1 MKYLQQCKDIID
13 TASHG
18 VDNTPN
24 TNGVDPG
31 DDDAD
36 NDGTPE
42 SDNTDTDDIPEKYD
56 DDVQDF
62 YTDNDDTSDDGKDI
76 VQDNSDSEIEQECYL
91 FEALMYEKERAINK
105 YTQQKAI
112 YEALLNESTDVV
124 KEAIED
130 KARNVGS
137 FIDSIVNQIKK
148 IIQSMKDSL
157 TKNYAPVIESVKKN
171 RSKIEGV
178 TVPKGW
184 TIDIIDDGPLAG
196 VKLATFDVND
206 IPDMSDKRKYY
217 IKKYSFLKESAIDQ
231 NATSAKDMVLSSIKG
246 QESATFGSAQLKD
259 SVAFVVDRYSKIAS
273 NIEAMSN
280 ALPSQKSA
288 AERAATNESATSLEG
303 TMKMYFEADEA
314 EVPKDQQKATNKVD
328 AAKSYFRLN
337 SEMITALMNI
347 NSMLMKKHLNF
358 VSKAANIAG
367 VSIANPT
374 LGKDNNNANNNT
386 DQNQNNAENK

>member
-1 MKYLQQCKDIID
+1 
-13 TASHG
+13 
-18 VDNTPN
+18 
-24 TNGVDPG
+24 
-31 DDDAD
+31 
-36 NDGTPE
+36 
-42 SDNTDTDDIPEKYD
+42 
-56 DDVQDF
+56 
-62 YTDNDDTSDDGKDI
+62 
-76 VQDNSDSEIEQECYL
+76 
-91 FEALMYEKERAINK
+91 
-105 YTQQKAI
+105 
-112 YEALLNESTDVV
+112 
-124 KEAIED
+124 
-130 KARNVGS
+130 
-137 FIDSIVNQIKK
+137 
-148 IIQSMKDSL
+148 
-157 TKNYAPVIESVKKN
+157 
-171 RSKIEGV
+171 
-178 TVPKGW
+178 
-184 TIDIIDDGPLAG
+184 
-196 VKLATFDVND
+196 
-206 IPDMSDKRKYY
+206 
-217 IKKYSFLKESAIDQ
+217 
-231 NATSAKDMVLSSIKG
+231 MVLSSIKG

-374 LGKDNNNANNNT
+374 LGKDNNNT